1 MVSRLGRLTPFAVS
15 FPVTCAFFINLCAWM
30 FSCGCHSLWAG
41 ADAMCNIHA
50 AAGRHCPWCSH
61 GTTGYV
67 VAMVVMSAPQ
77 LAVSQFA
84 PWRWTLRTA
93 AAVALFPLAGVLF
106 ALLSGWY
113 DGYW

>member
-1 MVSRLGRLTPFAVS
+1 MTFRLDKLTPFAIS
-15 FPVTCAFFINLCAWM
+15 FTVTCLFFINLCAWM

-50 AAGRHCPWCSH
+50 AQGRHCPWCSH
-61 GTTGYV
+61 GTTGYF
-67 VAMVVMSAPQ
+67 VAMAVMSAPQ
-77 LAVSQFA
+77 FVVSWIA
-84 PWRWTLRTA
+84 PWGWTARTA

-106 ALLSGWY
+106 ALVSGWY